1 MATFQGPSYKQKR
14 DDELWFVSITV
25 GVTVV
30 KRQDGTWYQTTSPID
45 SDLQAAARV
54 YRGGY
59 TYPDLTAAEVSELT
73 AAGYGAYIT

>member
-1 MATFQGPSYKQKR
+1 MATFSGPSYLQKH
-14 DDELWFVSITV
+14 DGELWFVSQAI
-25 GVTVV
+25 GVTVI
-30 KRQDGTWYQTTSPID
+30 KKQDGTWYQTTTPVD

-59 TYPDLTAAEVSELT
+59 TYSDLSAAEVSELT